1 MPIEKCSLTAMPGP
15 TVVASLNPKQFQVD
29 KTVPW
34 SKQVTN
40 QNDAPALEFTHAEPK
55 NLSVELLFDTYS
67 EGKMSVKKAYIDKL
81 EKMTEVVEALGHPPR
96 VLFQWGGFQF
106 YGAVE
111 SLSVTY
117 TMFLDDGT
125 PVRATANIKMKE
137 AERLS
142 AAGGSAGAE
151 ADPNQ
156 AVKDGGRSGMSDE
169 QVHSPGL
176 PLSRPS

>member
-1 MPIEKCSLTAMPGP
+1 MAIEKCSLTAMPGP

-55 NLSVELLFDTYS
+55 NLSVELLFDSYQT
-67 EGKMSVKKAYIDKL
+67 GGSVKKLYIDKL

-142 AAGGSAGAE
+142 ASGSGA
-151 ADPNQ
+151 APGTDSTQ
-156 AVKDGGRSGMSDE
+156 AMKDKGRDGMSPEDIHKDGL
-169 QVHSPGL
+169 PGT
-176 PLSRPS
+176 